1 MIALTILNNIC
12 SNFFFLF
19 EISDDEDK
27 HIRRNEIIR
36 KHWGMA
42 FHHIKNSASS
52 SSLKTFKPESL
63 RKTFCI
69 PYFLCN
75 SPIKITFSR
84 YNSEMN
90 KEKLQ

>member
-1 MIALTILNNIC
+1 MMK
-12 SNFFFLF
+12 
-19 EISDDEDK
+19 ISTSEEMK
-27 HIRRNEIIR
+27 SYESIGVLLSIIS
-36 KHWGMA
+36 KTH
-42 FHHIKNSASS
+42 ASS

-69 PYFLCN
+69 PYFLRYC
-75 SPIKITFSR
+75 PIKITFSR